1 MEEDYKQFF
10 KAYGANLMILWSI
23 SMADIYH

>member
-10 KAYGANLMILWSI
+10 KAYDVNLMILWSI
-23 SMADIYH
+23 AMADIYH

>member
-1 MEEDYKQFF
+1 MEKDYKQFF
-10 KAYGANLMILWSI
+10 KAYDVNLMILWSI